1 MLPTRSVVIAVAVAA
16 VLWLALDSGRFTTEP
31 AQPGTSAALG
41 MLAAVFGVG
50 AIVMRAGGQAQRVPL
65 LIGMA
70 LGTGAYALIHA
81 FAL

>member
-1 MLPTRSVVIAVAVAA
+1 MVPVRSVVIAVAVAF
-16 VLWLALDSGRFTTEP
+16 VLWFAIDSGQLTTEP

-41 MLAAVFGVG
+41 MLAGVFGAG
-50 AIVMRAGGQAQRVPL
+50 AVVMRAGGQPRRVPL
-65 LIGMA
+65 LLGMA

>member
-1 MLPTRSVVIAVAVAA
+1 MVPVRSVVIAVAVAA
-16 VLWLALDSGRFTTEP
+16 VLWLALDSGQLSTEP

-41 MLAAVFGVG
+41 MLAAVFAMG
-50 AIVMRAGGQAQRVPL
+50 AFVMRAGGQARRVPL

-70 LGTGAYALIHA
+70 LGTGAYAVIHA

>member
-1 MLPTRSVVIAVAVAA
+1 
-16 VLWLALDSGRFTTEP
+16 
-31 AQPGTSAALG
+31 
-41 MLAAVFGVG
+41 VFGVG